1 MGGQKGEG
9 NRRGARAGGMENGG
23 GEREDRRVC
32 AREQKGEGD
41 RRGGE
46 DWGGQEARER
56 EGRGASER
64 LVVVKT
70 LSSWLEGRYCG
81 I

>member
-1 MGGQKGEG
+1 MRYNRSVGIVYQTIELFVAVVMLMIAGWRASRRERGIEGG
-9 NRRGARAGGMENGG
+9 R
-23 GEREDRRVC
+23 
-32 AREQKGEGD
+32 
-41 RRGGE
+41 E

>member
-1 MGGQKGEG
+1 M
-9 NRRGARAGGMENGG
+9 
-23 GEREDRRVC
+23 C

-64 LVVVKT
+64 LVVVKA
-70 LSSWLEGRYCG
+70 LNHQLNEGYCG
-81 I
+81 ILW